1 VIRDKSSEATDFMN
15 TEMQKRAL
23 AVREAHIAL
32 RDRRRRLMLL
42 SLKQFISR
50 FTPERRGKFSP
61 ERAVSWNV

>member
-1 VIRDKSSEATDFMN
+1 MN